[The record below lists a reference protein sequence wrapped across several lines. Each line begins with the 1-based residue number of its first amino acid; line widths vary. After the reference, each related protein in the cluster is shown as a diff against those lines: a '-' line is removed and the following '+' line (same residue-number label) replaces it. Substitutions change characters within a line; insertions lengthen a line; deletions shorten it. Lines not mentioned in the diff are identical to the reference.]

1 MLRTDRR
8 TEGEEKAAKVNAN
21 KGCLQLLTQ
30 RVKQTMRRRRR
41 RSIPQNRHC
50 HICSPKSTMMRN
62 GSQARVSSTL
72 RPSRAVPHPSTN
84 RALRR
89 LTSEIGRDPVHSTRY
104 GRQRRHTANSAT
116 SQLNE
121 RPRISNPTGGYRAR
135 LTENMG
141 EGQRSEGSEEA
152 ERKADSTLRSSQAVP
167 HPSTNRALRRLTSEV
182 RRDPVHSTW
191 YGRQR

>member
-89 LTSEIGRDPVHSTRY
+89 LTSEVGRDPVHSTRY
-104 GRQRRHTANSAT
+104 GRQRKDKRTRW
-116 SQLNE
+116 NE
-121 RPRISNPTGGYRAR
+121 DHAAFSFKRGARGRGRWEGAAGG
-135 LTENMG
+135 
-141 EGQRSEGSEEA
+141 A
-152 ERKADSTLRSSQAVP
+152 ERDT
-167 HPSTNRALRRLTSEV
+167 PSLWWINVHVFWGGSFPSRV
-182 RRDPVHSTW
+182 WPVSDTA
-191 YGRQR
+191 RMN